1 MPDANITFELGG
13 RVDIKQMS
21 EGIAA
26 FNHLIEAL
34 TGREEI
40 KWLVVDLQ
48 SGSAIATLRPE
59 CDNPAVSERI
69 IQDYKNVGKA
79 LQNKEEIPG
88 NNRVKSAAESIRK
101 LVDSV
106 EYLRLEAVGE
116 NFYIYENGGSSPKPL
131 TSTAV
136 GSVTGRVQTLS
147 DRGSL
152 RFNLYDTIHDKSVSC
167 YLTQGQEELMR
178 AAWGRRA
185 MVSGRVTR
193 EIETGRPITIRGILD
208 VQILEEVADGSYRDA
223 RGAVRWQQGDKLP
236 EDAIRKLRDA

>member
-1 MPDANITFELGG
+1 MPDATITFELGG

-26 FNHLIEAL
+26 FNHLIDAL
-34 TGREEI
+34 TGGEEI
-40 KWLVVDLQ
+40 KWFVVDLQ

-59 CDNPAVSERI
+59 CENPAVSERVV
-69 IQDYKNVGKA
+69 QDYKNVGKA

-88 NNRVKSAAESIRK
+88 NSRVKNAAESIRK

-116 NFYIYENGGSSPKPL
+116 NFYIYETGGSSPKQL
-131 TSTAV
+131 TTTAV

-147 DRGSL
+147 EQGSL

-178 AAWGRRA
+178 EAWGRRA
-185 MVSGRVTR
+185 TVIGRVTR
-193 EIETGRPITIRGILD
+193 EMDTGRPITVRGITD
-208 VQILEEVADGSYRDA
+208 VKILEEVTAGSYREA
-223 RGAVRWQQGDKLP
+223 RGAVPWQPGDMLP

>member
-48 SGSAIATLRPE
+48 SGSAIATLRPDCE
-59 CDNPAVSERI
+59 NPAVSERI

-88 NNRVKSAAESIRK
+88 NNRVKFAAESIRK

-106 EYLRLEAVGE
+106 EYLRLGAVGE
-116 NFYIYENGGSSPKPL
+116 NFYIYENAGSSPKPL
-131 TSTAV
+131 TATAV

-178 AAWGRRA
+178 TAWGRRA
-185 MVSGRVTR
+185 TVSGRVTR

-208 VQILEEVADGSYRDA
+208 VQIQEDCGRLLSGRPGRRPVATGR
-223 RGAVRWQQGDKLP
+223 
-236 EDAIRKLRDA
+236 

>member
-1 MPDANITFELGG
+1 MPDETITFELGG

-21 EGIAA
+21 EGITA
-26 FNHLIEAL
+26 FNQLIDAL
-34 TGREEI
+34 TGKEEI

-48 SGSAIATLRPE
+48 SGSAIATLRSE
-59 CDNPAVSERI
+59 CENPAVSEKI
-69 IQDYKNVGKA
+69 VQDYKNIGEA

-88 NNRVKSAAESIRK
+88 NSRVISAAESIKK
-101 LVDSV
+101 LADSV
-106 EYLRLEAVGE
+106 EYLRLEALGDS
-116 NFYIYENGGSSPKPL
+116 FYIYENGDSSPKPS
-131 TSTAV
+131 TTTAV
-136 GSVTGRVQTLS
+136 GSLTGRVQTLS
-147 DRGSL
+147 DRGDL

-193 EIETGRPITIRGILD
+193 EIETGRPITIRGIMD
-208 VQILEEVADGSYRDA
+208 VQILEEVAAGFYRDA
-223 RGAVRWQQGDKLP
+223 RGAVQWQQGDKLP

>member
-1 MPDANITFELGG
+1 MPDETITFELGG

-26 FNHLIEAL
+26 FNHLIDAL

-59 CDNPAVSERI
+59 CENPAVSERI
-69 IQDYKNVGKA
+69 VQDYKNVGKA

-88 NNRVKSAAESIRK
+88 NSQVKSAAESIRK

-116 NFYIYENGGSSPKPL
+116 KLLYLRKRRI
-131 TSTAV
+131 
-136 GSVTGRVQTLS
+136 LS
-147 DRGSL
+147 KTINYYRCRIGY
-152 RFNLYDTIHDKSVSC
+152 RKGADT
-167 YLTQGQEELMR
+167 
-178 AAWGRRA
+178 
-185 MVSGRVTR
+185 
-193 EIETGRPITIRGILD
+193 
-208 VQILEEVADGSYRDA
+208 
-223 RGAVRWQQGDKLP
+223 
-236 EDAIRKLRDA
+236 